1 MLVSEDDL
9 DDVGLQLVD
18 EPGTSL
24 FVIHSHIWSYFTEES
39 MIISPA
45 SSSFINDVSMKEED
59 PVVDID
65 MMEDPAVSCSDYTQD
80 IFLYLREAEVF
91 KCCRVI
97 IITLALL

>member
-1 MLVSEDDL
+1 
-9 DDVGLQLVD
+9 
-18 EPGTSL
+18 
-24 FVIHSHIWSYFTEES
+24 

-45 SSSFINDVSMKEED
+45 SSSLINDVSMKEED

-91 KCCRVI
+91 NSYRII
-97 IITLALL
+97 IITLALF